1 MAKVYY
7 GTPKVYFGTR
17 RDAEMAFKS
26 LRDIAIRYGYA
37 TIADVKEIAGWN
49 SIHYTDNR
57 FGWTADM
64 LDSYKI
70 CRRDGLT
77 GVFLELPHV
86 KYFEDREPDES
97 EENETS
103 TNEYVNIT
111 IHTKDVKSPAEY
123 ISDILKEVSQIK
135 DRTINITIM

>member
-1 MAKVYY
+1 MEKL
-7 GTPKVYFGTR
+7 YFSTR

-26 LRDIAIRYGYA
+26 LHDVAVRYGYA
-37 TIADVKEIAGWN
+37 TISDAKEIAGYPN
-49 SIHYTDNR
+49 NIQYTDDR
-57 FGWTADM
+57 FGWTSDM

-77 GVFLELPHV
+77 GVYLELPHE
-86 KYFEDREPDES
+86 KYFEDREPDESYES

-111 IHTKDVKSPAEY
+111 IYTKDLKSPAEY

-135 DRTINITIM
+135 DRTVNITIM

>member
-1 MAKVYY
+1 MEKL
-7 GTPKVYFGTR
+7 YFSTR

-26 LRDIAIRYGYA
+26 LHDVAVRYGYA
-37 TIADVKEIAGWN
+37 TIADAKEIAGCW
-49 SIHYTDNR
+49 STIHYTDDR

-77 GVFLELPHV
+77 GVFLELPHE

-97 EENETS
+97 YESEENEMS
-103 TNEYVNIT
+103 TNEYVNIA
-111 IHTKDVKSPAEY
+111 IYTKDLKSPAEY

-135 DRTINITIM
+135 DRTVNITIM

>member
-1 MAKVYY
+1 MEKL
-7 GTPKVYFGTR
+7 YFSTR

-26 LRDIAIRYGYA
+26 LHDVAVRYGYA
-37 TIADVKEIAGWN
+37 TISDAKEIAGYQN
-49 SIHYTDNR
+49 NIQYTDDR
-57 FGWTADM
+57 FGWTSDM

-77 GVFLELPHV
+77 GVYLELPHE
-86 KYFEDREPDES
+86 KYFEDREPDESYES

-111 IHTKDVKSPAEY
+111 IYTKDLKSPAEY

-135 DRTINITIM
+135 DRTVNITIM